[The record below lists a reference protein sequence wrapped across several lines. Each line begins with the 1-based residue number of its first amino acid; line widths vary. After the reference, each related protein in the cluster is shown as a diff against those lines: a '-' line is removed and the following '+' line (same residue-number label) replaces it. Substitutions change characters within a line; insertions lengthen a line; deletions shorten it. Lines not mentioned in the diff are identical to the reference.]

1 MTRTPAR
8 RALAALTALTALT
21 ALAACGG
28 DDDVEV
34 RDGGVTLDDAGA
46 EAGRVQLPGPAVVGA
61 SGSASAA
68 VAIAVSVDG
77 QEIPV
82 ELRLDFDGEVVEAD
96 DTGYTL
102 ETTFTGGE
110 VIDAPAGAEADLAT
124 VTDIVGV
131 TYRQRYDADG
141 SAQDAV
147 LVDPDALTAAQRS
160 AYDEFGSQLDSAAFD
175 FPDEP
180 VGEGATW
187 RSVSEVSSQGLEVA
201 VTYQYELQALS
212 GDEYTIAISY
222 DEDIDTEVQGA
233 DVTGSLRGGGTTT
246 ATIGNPMSQAT
257 SMEQDFDVSF
267 DQDGSTTDLTMR
279 IGIDVTPGRAG

>member
-8 RALAALTALTALT
+8 RALAALTLAALT

-46 EAGRVQLPGPAVVGA
+46 EEGRVQLPGSAEVGA
-61 SGSASAA
+61 SGAASAL
-68 VAIAVSVDG
+68 VAIAVAVDG
-77 QEIPV
+77 EEVPV
-82 ELRLDFDGEVVEAD
+82 ELRLDYEGEVIDAD

-102 ETTFTGGE
+102 ETTFTDGE
-110 VIDAPAGAEADLAT
+110 VIDAPPGAEADLGT

-141 SAQDAV
+141 VAEDAE
-147 LVDPDALTAAQRS
+147 LVDPDSLTAAQRS
-160 AYDEFGSQLDSAAFD
+160 AYDEFGSQLDSASFD
-175 FPDEP
+175 FPAEP

-187 RSVSEVSSQGLEVA
+187 RSVSEVSSQGLEIEL
-201 VTYQYELQALS
+201 TYHYELQALS

-222 DEDIDTEVQGA
+222 DEDIDTEVEGA
-233 DVTGSLRGGGTTT
+233 DVTGSVRGGGTMSG
-246 ATIGNPMSQAT
+246 TIGNPMSQAT
-257 SMEQDFDVSF
+257 SIEQDFDISL
-267 DQDGSTTDLTMR
+267 DQGGSSADLTMR
-279 IGIDVTPGRAG
+279 IGIDVTPARG